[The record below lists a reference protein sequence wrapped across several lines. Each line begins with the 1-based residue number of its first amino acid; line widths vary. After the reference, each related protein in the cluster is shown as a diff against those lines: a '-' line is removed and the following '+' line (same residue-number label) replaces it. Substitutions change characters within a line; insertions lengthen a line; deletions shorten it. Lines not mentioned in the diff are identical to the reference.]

1 MEPSIEKSLCG
12 QFEVVFHSQLKILRS
27 NPSTVRK
34 VKNHVDSDVNGSVT
48 VVLPVS
54 EPLSKKILL
63 DSFVWFRQ
71 LMRLNGLCGC
81 DELLCLDYFEK
92 SIS

>member
-1 MEPSIEKSLCG
+1 MELSIEKSLCG
-12 QFEVVFHSQLKILRS
+12 QFEVAFHSQLKIVRS

-54 EPLSKKILL
+54 EPLSKKNLVGFPRVVSPI
-63 DSFVWFRQ
+63 DAREWIV
-71 LMRLNGLCGC
+71 RL
-81 DELLCLDYFEK
+81 
-92 SIS
+92 